1 MLIFDEGHKHTGHVC
16 LTVAFDV
23 GWRYTTTTVYDW
35 LATLGLVFGGCC
47 SNAVSLEQLTT
58 YYPTA
63 GSLITFFQFSIIA
76 LYGLPKHTIWTP
88 YGPRLA
94 PTRIPISRYLIQ
106 VALFYIISLLNN
118 AAFAYQIP
126 MSVHIIFRSGGLIV
140 SMILGWSVVGKKYAF
155 LSAHNTILSDD
166 VLSVL
171 LVTLGVACTTL
182 SASNSSSNES
192 HTGLSTYLTGIS
204 ILSLALVLSGFLGLV
219 QDRTYSKY
227 SSASSW
233 QESMF
238 YLHFLAL
245 PMFLFIRSDLATQF
259 RVVHAGPK
267 ISVCVAGMNRLTTRV
282 NSLTVTLVLVVRKAV
297 SLVLSV
303 AMRQTANNVDMRL
316 LWAGAA
322 MVLLGTIW
330 YSLRGKKAKTKQE

>member
-1 MLIFDEGHKHTGHVC
+1 M
-16 LTVAFDV
+16 
-23 GWRYTTTTVYDW
+23 YDW

-47 SNAVSLEQLTT
+47 SNAVSLEQLTSD
-58 YYPTA
+58 YPSA
-63 GSLITFFQFSIIA
+63 GSLITFFQFSIIS
-76 LYGLPKHTIWTP
+76 LYGLPKHIIWTS

-126 MSVHIIFRSGGLIV
+126 MSVHIIFRSGGLVV
-140 SMILGWSVVGKKYAF
+140 SMILGWSVARKKYNI
-155 LSAHNTILSDD
+155 HQ

-182 SASNSSSNES
+182 SASNSSSNDS
-192 HTGLSTYLTGIS
+192 NMGLNTYLTGIC
-204 ILSLALVLSGFLGLV
+204 ILSLALILSGFLGLV
-219 QDRTYSKY
+219 QDHTYSQY
-227 SSASSW
+227 SGASAW
-233 QESMF
+233 KESMF

-245 PMFLFIRSDLATQF
+245 PMFFLLRNDLATQF
-259 RVVHAGPK
+259 HLIHAGPK
-267 ISVCVAGMNRLTTRV
+267 ISSILIPTAYPALLLNTLTQLVCVSGVNRLTTRV

-303 AMRQTANNVDMRL
+303 AMRQTTNNVDMRL

-330 YSLRGKKAKTKQE
+330 YSLRGKKPKPKKE

>member
-1 MLIFDEGHKHTGHVC
+1 M
-16 LTVAFDV
+16 
-23 GWRYTTTTVYDW
+23 YDW

-47 SNAVSLEQLTT
+47 SNAVSLEQLTSD
-58 YYPTA
+58 YPSA
-63 GSLITFFQFSIIA
+63 GSLITFFQFSIIS
-76 LYGLPKHTIWTP
+76 LYGLPKHIIWTS

-126 MSVHIIFRSGGLIV
+126 MSVHIIFRSGGLVV
-140 SMILGWSVVGKKYAF
+140 SMILGWSVARKKYNI
-155 LSAHNTILSDD
+155 HQ

-171 LVTLGVACTTL
+171 LVTLGVVCTTL
-182 SASNSSSNES
+182 SASNSSSNDS
-192 HTGLSTYLTGIS
+192 NMGLNTYLTGIC
-204 ILSLALVLSGFLGLV
+204 ILSLALILSGFLGLV
-219 QDRTYSKY
+219 QDHTYSQY
-227 SSASSW
+227 SGASAW
-233 QESMF
+233 KESMF

-245 PMFLFIRSDLATQF
+245 PMFFLLRNDLATQF
-259 RVVHAGPK
+259 HLIHAGPK
-267 ISVCVAGMNRLTTRV
+267 ISSILIPTAYPALLLNTLTQLVCVSGVNRLTTRV

-303 AMRQTANNVDMRL
+303 AMRQTTNNVDMRL

-330 YSLRGKKAKTKQE
+330 YSLGGKKPKPKKE

>member
-1 MLIFDEGHKHTGHVC
+1 M
-16 LTVAFDV
+16 
-23 GWRYTTTTVYDW
+23 YDW

-47 SNAVSLEQLTT
+47 SNAVSLEQLTS

-63 GSLITFFQFSIIA
+63 GSLITFFQFSIIS
-76 LYGLPKHTIWTP
+76 LYGLPNHTIWTP

-140 SMILGWSVVGKKYAF
+140 SMILGRSVVGKKYNI
-155 LSAHNTILSDD
+155 HQ

-219 QDRTYSKY
+219 QDHTYSKY

-245 PMFLFIRSDLATQF
+245 PMFLLIRNDLVTQF

-267 ISVCVAGMNRLTTRV
+267 MSFASIPTAYPALLLNTLTQLVCVAGVNRLTTRV

-330 YSLRGKKAKTKQE
+330 YSLGGKKAKTKKE

>member
-1 MLIFDEGHKHTGHVC
+1 M
-16 LTVAFDV
+16 
-23 GWRYTTTTVYDW
+23 YDW

-47 SNAVSLEQLTT
+47 SNAVSLEQLTS

-63 GSLITFFQFSIIA
+63 GSLITFFQFSIIS
-76 LYGLPKHTIWTP
+76 LYGLPKHTIWTS

-140 SMILGWSVVGKKYAF
+140 SMILGCAVGKKYNI
-155 LSAHNTILSDD
+155 HQ
-166 VLSVL
+166 VLSVI

-182 SASNSSSNES
+182 SASNSSSTES
-192 HTGLSTYLTGIS
+192 HMGLSTYLTGIC

-219 QDRTYSKY
+219 QDHTYSKY

-245 PMFLFIRSDLATQF
+245 PMFLFIRNDLATQF
-259 RVVHAGPK
+259 RVVHAGSKMTFASIPTAYPALLLNTFTQL
-267 ISVCVAGMNRLTTRV
+267 VCVAGVNRLTTRV

-303 AMRQTANNVDMRL
+303 AMRQTASNVDMRL

-322 MVLLGTIW
+322 MVLLGTVW
-330 YSLRGKKAKTKQE
+330 YSLGGKKAKTKEE